1 MGNINSL
8 FVQVDSIYE
17 LKTAKEEEL
26 ELWLIRLD
34 KSVKQKVLMNE
45 YFTHIQKFFSAQW
58 DKNFHS
64 LKSEEFFWKMKPQLQ
79 SELIDYLFKDYLDFF
94 KFFFEGLQPG
104 FRRAI
109 LKNLKFKI
117 YEA

>member
-1 MGNINSL
+1 
-8 FVQVDSIYE
+8 
-17 LKTAKEEEL
+17 
-26 ELWLIRLD
+26 
-34 KSVKQKVLMNE
+34 MNE

-94 KFFFEGLQPG
+94 KFFFEGL
-104 FRRAI
+104 
-109 LKNLKFKI
+109 
-117 YEA
+117 